1 MIVHSIAL
9 LPVYVGSHVLSD
21 RELWALVDGVLGQ
34 ADEDGHIPTVPGT
47 VGCVGYDPGLLL
59 LTLTK
64 LAHPAAEI
72 AFRRVVRMADDAG
85 AWNEYYG
92 EADQVRTAN
101 CRARPWESG
110 VNAAAIVH
118 YLHGGRGGSG

>member
-1 MIVHSIAL
+1 M
-9 LPVYVGSHVLSD
+9 
-21 RELWALVDGVLGQ
+21 
-34 ADEDGHIPTVPGT
+34 
-47 VGCVGYDPGLLL
+47 GYDPGLLL

-64 LAHPAAEI
+64 LGHPAAAT

-110 VNAAAIVH
+110 VNAAAIVQ
-118 YLHGGRGGSG
+118 YMQRGRGRSG